1 VKEMKKLLKQ
11 ITEYIDC
18 NNEKMIICISGHG
31 AAGKSTVTERLIEM
45 YDENEIDFLNTDSYI
60 INSKYRSKVKVNY
73 QFENR
78 TYIEIPTACV
88 PISHELNSLKR
99 DIMLLKNGQNLH
111 TIEEP
116 WMPSKIINGDK
127 RILIIEGMS
136 LTFVDQELFDL
147 SIFIYADSSVELT
160 RRLDR
165 DVKFRNGNPDY
176 IIASHEKRRRQYEV
190 FMRPYIQNFDIVYKN
205 N

>member
-1 VKEMKKLLKQ
+1 MQELLKEVSDFVSSH
-11 ITEYIDC
+11 TEKI
-18 NNEKMIICISGHG
+18 MIGISGHG
-31 AAGKSTVTERLIEM
+31 AAGKSTLVNQLIEM
-45 YDENEIDFLNTDSYI
+45 YDKDEIDYLNTDAYI
-60 INSKYRSKVKVNY
+60 IDSKYRSIVQVKYDYNNKSYV
-73 QFENR
+73 E
-78 TYIEIPTACV
+78 TPTACV
-88 PISHELNSLKR
+88 PVSHELNSLMR
-99 DIMLLKNGQNLH
+99 DISLLKYGHNLH

-116 WMPSKIINGDK
+116 WMPSKIINGNK
-127 RILIIEGMS
+127 RILIVEGMS

-190 FMRPYIQNFDIVYKN
+190 FMKPLAEKFDILYKN